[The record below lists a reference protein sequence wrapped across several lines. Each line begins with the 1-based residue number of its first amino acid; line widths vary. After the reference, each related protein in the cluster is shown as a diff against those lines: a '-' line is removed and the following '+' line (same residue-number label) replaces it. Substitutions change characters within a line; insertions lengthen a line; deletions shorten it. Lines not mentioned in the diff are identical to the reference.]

1 MRLSVFLCVPF
12 KKLEHKLDFS
22 ECVLKIGLLSLEWK
36 LRKAFALLNSAK
48 DPPVMAECKAKAKAE
63 LFIFCAETF
72 KREIS
77 LHGLAAQVL
86 PDVCVY
92 TLHICIEFSC

>member
-1 MRLSVFLCVPF
+1 MCTLQADPAGCLYLPDS
-12 KKLEHKLDFS
+12 
-22 ECVLKIGLLSLEWK
+22 
-36 LRKAFALLNSAK
+36 AFACRL
-48 DPPVMAECKAKAKAE
+48 PPPRMPVMAECKAKAKAE

>member
-1 MRLSVFLCVPF
+1 MCTLQ
-12 KKLEHKLDFS
+12 
-22 ECVLKIGLLSLEWK
+22 
-36 LRKAFALLNSAK
+36 A
-48 DPPVMAECKAKAKAE
+48 DPAGCLYLPGSTPRMPVMAEGKAKAKAE

-92 TLHICIEFSC
+92 TLHICIEFPC

>member
-1 MRLSVFLCVPF
+1 MCSKNRSS
-12 KKLEHKLDFS
+12 D
-22 ECVLKIGLLSLEWK
+22 LEWK
-36 LRKAFALLNSAK
+36 LKKAFILLNSARN
-48 DPPVMAECKAKAKAE
+48 PPTMAGGEQKLRRN

-77 LHGLAAQVL
+77 LYGLAAQVL

>member
-1 MRLSVFLCVPF
+1 MCTLAPCRLTLQ
-12 KKLEHKLDFS
+12 
-22 ECVLKIGLLSLEWK
+22 G
-36 LRKAFALLNSAK
+36 AFACRV
-48 DPPVMAECKAKAKAE
+48 PPPRMPVMAEGKAKAKAE